1 MAPRH
6 NCLESA
12 KPVMSHV
19 ASAWLGAL
27 PSRSGERARV
37 PLPGGE
43 RLREKCRAA
52 FMKPAD
58 RCSESSTTSCFAS
71 PTRLSDLFL

>member
-1 MAPRH
+1 MERRAPRH

-12 KPVMSHV
+12 KAFMSNV

-27 PSRSGERARV
+27 PYRSWEAARV

-43 RLREKCRAA
+43 RLRENAEPR
-52 FMKPAD
+52 
-58 RCSESSTTSCFAS
+58 S
-71 PTRLSDLFL
+71 